1 MSLKLTMAVGLA
13 VVALSLPQT
22 KSAPASVPTL
32 TAEQIVA
39 RNAEARGGLPAWRAV
54 RTLSLS
60 GKMEAGGNDQPG
72 LRSPKIP
79 AGKGQTV
86 SLRPSQQIQL
96 PFRLEMER
104 GGKSRLELDFRG
116 QTAVQ
121 VYDGAQGWK
130 LRPYLNRHDV
140 EPYTADEMSAVA
152 SQSDLDGPL
161 VDYAAKGTKIELD
174 GVEKV
179 EGNECYRLRITL
191 KNGHTQRVWINAQTF
206 LEAKIDG
213 APRRLDGKFHNVEVY
228 YRDYRKV
235 DGLTMPYLT
244 ESKTEDVKQTERII
258 VDKIVVNPPLAADQ
272 FAKPK

>member
-228 YRDYRKV
+228 YRDYRKI

>member
-179 EGNECYRLRITL
+179 EGNECYRLQLTL

>member
-121 VYDGAQGWK
+121 VYDGTQGWK

>member
-228 YRDYRKV
+228 YRDYRKI
-235 DGLTMPYLT
+235 DGLTMPFLT

>member
-1 MSLKLTMAVGLA
+1 MSLKLTIAVGLA

-39 RNAEARGGLPAWRAV
+39 KNAEARGGLPAWRAV

-60 GKMEAGGNDQPG
+60 GKMEAGGNDQQG

-79 AGKGQTV
+79 SGKGQAV

-121 VYDGAQGWK
+121 VYDGTQGWK
-130 LRPYLNRHDV
+130 LRPYLNRHDI
-140 EPYTADEMSAVA
+140 EPYTADEMKAVA
-152 SQSDLDGPL
+152 TQSDLDGPL
-161 VDYAAKGTKIELD
+161 VDYAAKGTRIELES
-174 GVEKV
+174 VEKV
-179 EGNECYRLRITL
+179 EGNDCYRLKLAL
-191 KNGHTQRVWINAQTF
+191 KNGQDQRVWINAQTF

-213 APRRLDGKFHNVEVY
+213 APRRLDGKFHNVAIY

-244 ESKTEDVKQTERII
+244 ESKVEDVKQTERII
-258 VDKIVVNPPLAADQ
+258 VDKILVNPSLAANQ

>member
-1 MSLKLTMAVGLA
+1 MSLKLTIAVGLA
-13 VVALSLPQT
+13 VVTLSLPQT

-39 RNAEARGGLPAWRAV
+39 KNAEARGGLPAWRAV

-60 GKMEAGGNDQPG
+60 GKMEAGGNDQPT

-79 AGKGQTV
+79 TGKGQAV
-86 SLRPSQQIQL
+86 SVRPSQQIQL

-121 VYDGAQGWK
+121 VYDGTQGWK
-130 LRPYLNRHDV
+130 LRPYLNRHEV
-140 EPYTADEMSAVA
+140 EPYSADEMKAVA
-152 SQSDLDGPL
+152 SHSDLDGPL
-161 VDYAAKGTKIELD
+161 VDYAAKGTKIELE

-179 EGNECYRLRITL
+179 EGNECYRLQLTL
-191 KNGHTQRVWINAQTF
+191 KNGQAQRVWINAQTF

-213 APRRLDGKFHNVEVY
+213 APRRMDGKSHNVEVY